1 MTTDT
6 FGVVVVGERRCSRMV
21 VELSRVP
28 RRDAMPAVRT
38 VPLSNFR

>member
-1 MTTDT
+1 MKVDSDVR
-6 FGVVVVGERRCSRMV
+6 GRCSRIYI
-21 VELSRVP
+21 ELSRVP